1 VEERFKSD
9 KLCWETRVSM
19 KWIFLSNSNWY
30 ALMEGDWWLGDEVV
44 KVKKGMTLS
53 NKMLLF

>member
-1 VEERFKSD
+1 
-9 KLCWETRVSM
+9 M